1 MVLEFCC
8 SRSSGDASF
17 SCFLRKSW
25 TRYMLQSLYELPR
38 SREEVKMFRRSGMQN
53 LTLNVRWVR
62 RLLEKILEKKNCN
75 FIIECPKFHIIQISL
90 MEVLR
95 EITAKYRERALL
107 VPQYAGDEDMRRTR
121 YHDMLRV
128 NIREHVSF
136 SACPTLDSMIAWARE
151 REIDLSHNKLSGP
164 LTNLPKIEIGQTLI
178 LANNIFN
185 ESIPKSLCRWTYLE
199 YLDLSRNRL
208 TGKIPKCLQNLQELG
223 AMIFSSNLL
232 SGVIPSYIALSH
244 SSLHWLKLDDNN
256 FIGLGNLR
264 DLRVLDV
271 GDNQL
276 FGKIPHWIGENLTS
290 LIVVRLH
297 KNNFKGEISESLC
310 KMSNLQILDVAY
322 NNLTGIIPHC
332 LKELNAMVIGV
343 EKWYDSYGWGDSN
356 ENVIQVMKGVDLV
369 YTRILD
375 IVYNMDLSSNKLI
388 GEIPVELI
396 ALSMLVGLNL
406 SNNHLSGNIPD
417 TIGNLTTLFSLDFSN
432 NELTGMI
439 PSSMAALMFL
449 SHLNL
454 SHNNLSGRIPT
465 GHQLQILIGDPSIYT
480 GNRDLCGPPLP
491 NSLLISSRPNNI
503 SSQEET

>member
-1 MVLEFCC
+1 
-8 SRSSGDASF
+8 
-17 SCFLRKSW
+17 
-25 TRYMLQSLYELPR
+25 
-38 SREEVKMFRRSGMQN
+38 
-53 LTLNVRWVR
+53 
-62 RLLEKILEKKNCN
+62 
-75 FIIECPKFHIIQISL
+75 
-90 MEVLR
+90 
-95 EITAKYRERALL
+95 
-107 VPQYAGDEDMRRTR
+107 
-121 YHDMLRV
+121 
-128 NIREHVSF
+128 
-136 SACPTLDSMIAWARE
+136 
-151 REIDLSHNKLSGP
+151 
-164 LTNLPKIEIGQTLI
+164 
-178 LANNIFN
+178 
-185 ESIPKSLCRWTYLE
+185 
-199 YLDLSRNRL
+199 
-208 TGKIPKCLQNLQELG
+208 
-223 AMIFSSNLL
+223 
-232 SGVIPSYIALSH
+232 
-244 SSLHWLKLDDNN
+244 
-256 FIGLGNLR
+256 
-264 DLRVLDV
+264 
-271 GDNQL
+271 
-276 FGKIPHWIGENLTS
+276 
-290 LIVVRLH
+290 
-297 KNNFKGEISESLC
+297 
-310 KMSNLQILDVAY
+310 MSNLQILDVAY

-332 LKELNAMVIGV
+332 LKELNAMVIGA

-480 GNRDLCGPPLP
+480 GNRDLSGPPLP